1 MTLSK
6 SLKRARLSV
15 PVYRLGV
22 SCIGGQRIAVIQFGV
37 PAHISKSEISRNAV
51 EMIFSAYGTGT
62 DIDRLDL
69 YGTDKPDVKGKK
81 GRKGLVLFS
90 ISAKKEDF
98 HKVDYSLPSAEA
110 LKVFGLTFYSET
122 ITDTPK
128 SWVKSIKRQY
138 YLFRLEKLFKKM
150 QNIKMRK
157 LKKAKKNN
165 KSRR

>member
-1 MTLSK
+1 
-6 SLKRARLSV
+6 
-15 PVYRLGV
+15 
-22 SCIGGQRIAVIQFGV
+22 
-37 PAHISKSEISRNAV
+37 
-51 EMIFSAYGTGT
+51 MIFSAYGTGT